1 MNLDNL
7 RALIL
12 AEDLLEALETIA
24 LDSEPMAEADEHAER
39 ARDLLRAQLALAET
53 DALVK
58 LAIVKLAIAEADALA
73 RIKARK

>member
-7 RALIL
+7 RRALIL

-24 LDSEPMAEADEHAER
+24 LDSEPMAQADDHAER
-39 ARDLLRAQLALAET
+39 TRDLLRAQLALAEA

-58 LAIVKLAIAEADALA
+58 LAIAQAERGD
-73 RIKARK
+73 K